1 MENVASSGN
10 LPFKVTAV
18 AAGEAHTL
26 LLTGNQ
32 LSILVHPCLNLWFDS
47 FDFQNVGHFPPMANG
62 YAATELMIGNENL
75 PRQYQII
82 DSIDHTFWNN
92 RTNILNEAK

>member
-32 LSILVHPCLNLWFDS
+32 LSILVHPCLNL
-47 FDFQNVGHFPPMANG
+47 
-62 YAATELMIGNENL
+62 
-75 PRQYQII
+75 
-82 DSIDHTFWNN
+82 
-92 RTNILNEAK
+92 

>member
-1 MENVASSGN
+1 MEDGASFGN

-32 LSILVHPCLNLWFDS
+32 LSILRPFTFCCIH
-47 FDFQNVGHFPPMANG
+47 DFSLI
-62 YAATELMIGNENL
+62 YKLIL
-75 PRQYQII
+75 P
-82 DSIDHTFWNN
+82 TFS
-92 RTNILNEAK
+92 